1 LLTLL
6 LMALL
11 RIKRPEHLS
20 GRGKLQRLVEA
31 AAIAAE
37 IARVRWLSGSALR
50 RRWQAVFGRSPPVH
64 LTAGVMSFARS
75 VSLIPSVPGGR
86 CGVIPGGRA
95 HQGNT
100 DLGADAPAAAY
111 HSFVRFMRIVSQL
124 CSVQVSNEE
133 LGTGTVRVLHTLRPF
148 AVAMAGAGE
157 FDPWKD

>member
-1 LLTLL
+1 VYPIDFTLKSPDV
-6 LMALL
+6 M
-11 RIKRPEHLS
+11 PDGFDCFDFS
-20 GRGKLQRLVEA
+20 
-31 AAIAAE
+31 
-37 IARVRWLSGSALR
+37 SSALCPSSGTHPVGSRWPLR
-50 RRWQAVFGRSPPVH
+50 RHSGAKPP
-64 LTAGVMSFARS
+64 
-75 VSLIPSVPGGR
+75 
-86 CGVIPGGRA
+86 GRA

-148 AVAMAGAGE
+148 AVAMAGAEE

>member
-1 LLTLL
+1 LIESGLFRISRKLYGEIGPAFYGLPTTLLTLL

-86 CGVIPGGRA
+86 CGVIPGG
-95 HQGNT
+95 
-100 DLGADAPAAAY
+100 
-111 HSFVRFMRIVSQL
+111 
-124 CSVQVSNEE
+124 
-133 LGTGTVRVLHTLRPF
+133 
-148 AVAMAGAGE
+148 
-157 FDPWKD
+157 